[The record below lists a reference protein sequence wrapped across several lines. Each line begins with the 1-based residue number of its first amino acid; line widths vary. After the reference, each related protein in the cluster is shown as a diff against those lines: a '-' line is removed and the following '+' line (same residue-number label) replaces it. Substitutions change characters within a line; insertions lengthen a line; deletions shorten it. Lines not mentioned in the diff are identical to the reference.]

1 MAQMYD
7 VYYRVH
13 TETYGWLDWAKNGEI
28 AGTTGCAKR
37 LECIQVVLVK
47 KVRRHQVILKNAC
60 DQIKSYYEKEAE
72 SCIRK

>member
-1 MAQMYD
+1 MYD

-13 TETYGWLDWAKNGEI
+13 AETYGWLDWAKNGEI

-47 KVRRHQVILKNAC
+47 KGAAAPGNTQKNAC
-60 DQIKSYYEKEAE
+60 DQIKSYYEKEAG